1 MTDPPWPPRQV
12 RARPCALSACEGP
25 VDDDRL
31 EEFGTGVITSITV
44 LSKGTGYYGGLA
56 SPIKLAFD
64 PANDGMCND
73 FSIVPLLESS
83 ELVMTSTEPGMAA
96 PLVGFHLQLGLDA
109 KKSPVKRPI
118 MLEKNLLTG
127 AWLLR

>member
-1 MTDPPWPPRQV
+1 M

-96 PLVGFHLQLGLDA
+96 PLVGFHLQLGLEMIRHGPLCVRTCVCMCVSA
-109 KKSPVKRPI
+109 SPSSSGSMPKRA
-118 MLEKNLLTG
+118 L
-127 AWLLR
+127 